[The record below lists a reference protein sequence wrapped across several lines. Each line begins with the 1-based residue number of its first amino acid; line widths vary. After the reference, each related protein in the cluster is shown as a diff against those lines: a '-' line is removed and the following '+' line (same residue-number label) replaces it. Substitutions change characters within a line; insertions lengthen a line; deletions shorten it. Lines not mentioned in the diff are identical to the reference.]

1 MIYHNAYCYQTCQ
14 SGDLLGEVP
23 TLKPHDSL
31 IKWSRDFDFF
41 LYDL

>member
-14 SGDLLGEVP
+14 RGDLLEEVP

-31 IKWSRDFDFF
+31 IKWSCDFDFL